1 MGPVNWTA
9 VIVAVIAS
17 IAVAAVWYGPLFGRA
32 KLEEVGPG
40 GMAMRTSAGR
50 TLTVTV
56 LLQFLIAAMMGH
68 MFARVGTDT
77 LAAKPWLY
85 FMMSGGLALFFVIPA
100 LSLSYMH
107 QRISTRL
114 VMIDGGY
121 WFVSYLSM
129 GTVFWLLS

>member
-1 MGPVNWTA
+1 MGPVNWIA
-9 VIVAVIAS
+9 VVLAVIAS
-17 IAVAAVWYGPLFGRA
+17 IGAAAVWYGPLFGRA

-50 TLTVTV
+50 TLALTV
-56 LLQFLIAAMMGH
+56 LLQFLTASMMGH
-68 MFARVGTDT
+68 MFARVGAET

-114 VMIDGGY
+114 GMIDGGY
-121 WFVSYLSM
+121 WFVSYLVM
-129 GTVFWLLS
+129 GTVFWALS